1 MFEINKKLW
10 EDSII
15 IGKFPL
21 SYLLLMNDSNYP
33 WFILVPAK
41 ENIKEIFELSSEE
54 RIQLMEESAILSENL
69 SKIFNA
75 DKMNIA
81 ALGNAVHQLHVHHI
95 VRYKKDKAWPD
106 PIWGKFPAVKYSAD
120 EIQSIINKLRNRS
133 QLKNLKFL

>member
-1 MFEINKKLW
+1 MFEINKKLE
-10 EDSII
+10 EDSIL

-33 WFILVPAK
+33 WFILVPTK
-41 ENIKEIFELSSEE
+41 ENIKEIFELSPEE
-54 RIQLMEESAILSENL
+54 RIQLIEESAVLSENL

-81 ALGNAVHQLHVHHI
+81 ALGNVVPQLHVHHI

-106 PIWGKFPAVKYSAD
+106 PIWGKFPAVKYSEQ
-120 EIQSIINKLRNRS
+120 EIQSIIN
-133 QLKNLKFL
+133 QLKNRTQLKHLKFL